1 MDAQAGE
8 TMESNGTKEVSNAAA
23 PESTSTSADTEKD
36 LGANKIQEV
45 EESGSKSS
53 ADTKDL
59 EGTVKEVLEQKELEI
74 EQPTTVET
82 EKVMDSALPEVEM
95 ASAPCGEVNP
105 TASDEAAMDI
115 AAASQSCLLEPPAI
129 KQESPEM
136 DMDMAEDFTRGAADF
151 PTVPQIKQE
160 QTTSIQEEVAKEQAA
175 ENRAVLQIANS
186 SLSLLS
192 QYVSSDSEANITDSE
207 EELPR
212 KVPNPA
218 RQKSSSESSD
228 DSVEVIPNTSDYR
241 GQEKVVVVSD
251 TETAPNGSDNE
262 LDSGDEDTPSTA
274 PIRVRGEVLPHELP
288 PIEELQISVPEEE
301 CKPVGHV
308 QSIVAQIVIV
318 QSYAGVELL
327 NLDTVL
333 FLDKGKRPLGKI
345 FDVIGQV
352 VAPMYCVLFNSR
364 QDVISKGITV
374 GTPVY
379 CAPQTEHTQ
388 FIILSDLMKHK
399 GSDASWKDDIETPE
413 YAQDYSDDEQERR
426 ARRRR
431 GSTCSSSGRQ
441 TPEGDGPRRP
451 FPYRRGRGRG
461 NYRGGQRNGH
471 SWHHNIPNQQDQ
483 PSQRVINPFA
493 LAAAGLPPPP
503 PPPSN

>member
-1 MDAQAGE
+1 METQTGE
-8 TMESNGTKEVSNAAA
+8 TMDNKETIEVNSEPVPQSESSPDVKR
-23 PESTSTSADTEKD
+23 D
-36 LGANKIQEV
+36 LGPGQKQEAAESLQEPSTENQDCEATV
-45 EESGSKSS
+45 QDVQAQEE
-53 ADTKDL
+53 
-59 EGTVKEVLEQKELEI
+59 TVVA
-74 EQPTTVET
+74 QPAVET
-82 EKVMDSALPEVEM
+82 EKGMEETSVPEIEM
-95 ASAPCGEVNP
+95 AAPCGDVGQP
-105 TASDEAAMDI
+105 DASEDAAAMDI
-115 AAASQSCLLEPPAI
+115 AAESHSSVTDQLVV
-129 KQESPEM
+129 KQEAPDM
-136 DMDMAEDFTRGAADF
+136 DMDMAEDFTRRASDF

-160 QTTSIQEEVAKEQAA
+160 QTASIQEEVANEQAA

-192 QYVSSDSEANITDSE
+192 QYISSDSEANITDSE

-212 KVPNPA
+212 KVPNAA
-218 RQKSSSESSD
+218 RQESSGDSSDD
-228 DSVEVIPNTSDYR
+228 DSVEVIPNTSSYR
-241 GQEKVVVVSD
+241 NQDKVVVVSD

-262 LDSGDEDTPSTA
+262 LDSGDEEAPSTV
-274 PIRVRGEVLPHELP
+274 PIRARGEVLPHELP
-288 PIEELQISVPEEE
+288 PIEELQISVREEE

-333 FLDKGKRPLGKI
+333 FLEKGKRPLGKI

-352 VAPMYCVLFNSR
+352 AAPMYCVLFNSR

-388 FIILSDLMKHK
+388 FIILSELMKHK
-399 GSDASWKDDIETPE
+399 GTDASWLDDIETPE
-413 YAQDYSDDEQERR
+413 FAQEFSDDEEERR

-431 GSTCSSSGRQ
+431 GSSCSSSGRQ
-441 TPEGDGPRRP
+441 TPEGDGGRRP

-461 NYRGGQRNGH
+461 SYRGGQRNGH
-471 SWHHNIPNQQDQ
+471 SWHHNIAHQEQQ
-483 PSQRVINPFA
+483 PQRVINPFA
-493 LAAAGLPPPP
+493 LAAGMPPPP

>member
-1 MDAQAGE
+1 MEAQTGE
-8 TMESNGTKEVSNAAA
+8 TMNNNGTIEVGNVLVPKSA
-23 PESTSTSADTEKD
+23 ESLATEKD
-36 LGANKIQEV
+36 FETGTVQELD
-45 EESGSKSS
+45 EKHQESS
-53 ADTKDL
+53 A
-59 EGTVKEVLEQKELEI
+59 ENKEVDAKLEKISVQPESEI
-74 EQPTTVET
+74 EKPIVEPET
-82 EKVMDSALPEVEM
+82 VMDSSVLENEM
-95 ASAPCGEVNP
+95 AATPCDQVDQSIGSE
-105 TASDEAAMDI
+105 EATMDI
-115 AAASQSCLLEPPAI
+115 AAAYQNSLTDQVVI
-129 KQESPEM
+129 KQEAPDV
-136 DMDMAEDFTRGAADF
+136 DMDMAEDFTQRAAVF

-192 QYVSSDSEANITDSE
+192 QYISSDSEANITDSE

-212 KVPNPA
+212 KVPNPV
-218 RQKSSSESSD
+218 RQKTSSESSD
-228 DSVEVIPNTSDYR
+228 DSVEVIPNTSNYR
-241 GQEKVVVVSD
+241 NQEKVVVVSD

-262 LDSGDEDTPSTA
+262 LDSGDEDTPRTA

-288 PIEELQISVPEEE
+288 PIEELQISVPEAE

-399 GSDASWKDDIETPE
+399 GSDASWLDDIEAPE
-413 YAQDYSDDEQERR
+413 FAQDYSDDEQERR

-471 SWHHNIPNQQDQ
+471 SWHHNIPNQDQ

-493 LAAAGLPPPP
+493 LAAGLPPPP
-503 PPPSN
+503 PPPEN

>member
-1 MDAQAGE
+1 MESQTGE
-8 TMESNGTKEVSNAAA
+8 TMDNKGTIEVNSKLV
-23 PESTSTSADTEKD
+23 PESESLSEAKED
-36 LGANKIQEV
+36 LGTGKNQEAELKLPEPLTENQGSEASKEDIPEQEKIEV
-45 EESGSKSS
+45 E
-53 ADTKDL
+53 
-59 EGTVKEVLEQKELEI
+59 
-74 EQPTTVET
+74 QPVVET
-82 EKVMDSALPEVEM
+82 EKSMETSGPEIEM
-95 ASAPCGEVNP
+95 VAPCGDVEQQESSEEV
-105 TASDEAAMDI
+105 ADMDI
-115 AAASQSCLLEPPAI
+115 ATASQNSITDQVTVKHET
-129 KQESPEM
+129 PEM
-136 DMDMAEDFTRGAADF
+136 DMDMAEDFTRRTSDF

-160 QTTSIQEEVAKEQAA
+160 QTTSIQEQVANEQAA

-192 QYVSSDSEANITDSE
+192 QYISSDSEANITDSD

-228 DSVEVIPNTSDYR
+228 DSVEVIPNTSNYR
-241 GQEKVVVVSD
+241 NQEKVVVVSD

-262 LDSGDEDTPSTA
+262 LDSGDEDTRSNVA
-274 PIRVRGEVLPHELP
+274 IRVRGEILPHELP
-288 PIEELQISVPEEE
+288 PIEELQISVREEE

-333 FLDKGKRPLGKI
+333 FLEKGKRPLGKI

-352 VAPMYCVLFNSR
+352 AAPMYCVLFNSR
-364 QDVISKGITV
+364 QDVVSKGITV
-374 GTPVY
+374 GMPVY

-388 FIILSDLMKHK
+388 FIILSELMKHK
-399 GSDASWKDDIETPE
+399 GCDASREDDIETPE
-413 YAQDYSDDEQERR
+413 FAQEFSDDEEERR

-431 GSTCSSSGRQ
+431 GSSCSSGRQ
-441 TPEGDGPRRP
+441 TPEGDGGRRP

-471 SWHHNIPNQQDQ
+471 SWHHNIAHHEQ
-483 PSQRVINPFA
+483 SQRVINPFA
-493 LAAAGLPPPP
+493 LAAGMLPPPP
-503 PPPSN
+503 PPPPTN

>member
-1 MDAQAGE
+1 MEDQTGE
-8 TMESNGTKEVSNAAA
+8 TMDNKGTIEV
-23 PESTSTSADTEKD
+23 TSA
-36 LGANKIQEV
+36 LV
-45 EESGSKSS
+45 PESGSSLAVKEDLEPGKGQ
-53 ADTKDL
+53 DTKESLPDPSV
-59 EGTVKEVLEQKELEI
+59 ENQDRAATTVEDVPVPEETAPAI
-74 EQPTTVET
+74 EQPVVDKEKTMET
-82 EKVMDSALPEVEM
+82 SAPEIEM
-95 ASAPCGEVNP
+95 ATPCGDAP
-105 TASDEAAMDI
+105 TASEEVAAMDI
-115 AAASQSCLLEPPAI
+115 AAASQSSI
-129 KQESPEM
+129 TDQVIVKQEAPDM
-136 DMDMAEDFTRGAADF
+136 DMDMAEDFTRRESDF

-160 QTTSIQEEVAKEQAA
+160 QTTSIQEEVANEQAV

-192 QYVSSDSEANITDSE
+192 QYISSDSEGNITDSE

-218 RQKSSSESSD
+218 RRESCSDSSD
-228 DSVEVIPNTSDYR
+228 DSVEVIPNTSSYR
-241 GQEKVVVVSD
+241 NQEKIVVVSD

-262 LDSGDEDTPSTA
+262 IDSGDEDTPSSA
-274 PIRVRGEVLPHELP
+274 PIRVRGEILPHELP
-288 PIEELQISVPEEE
+288 PIEELQISVREEE

-333 FLDKGKRPLGKI
+333 FLEKGKRPLGKI

-352 VAPMYCVLFNSR
+352 AAPMYCVLFNSR
-364 QDVISKGITV
+364 QEVISKGITV

-399 GSDASWKDDIETPE
+399 GSDASWQDDIETPE
-413 YAQDYSDDEQERR
+413 FAQEFSDDEEERR

-431 GSTCSSSGRQ
+431 GSSCSSSGRQ
-441 TPEGDGPRRP
+441 TPEGDGGRRP

-471 SWHHNIPNQQDQ
+471 SWHHNIAHQEQ
-483 PSQRVINPFA
+483 PQRVINPFA
-493 LAAAGLPPPP
+493 LAAGMPPPP